1 MSDSQDLGQGWEEL
15 KALVESLEAD
25 VQKSINGNKSAGV
38 RSRRGLRQIK
48 SSVSELVKASLALE
62 K

>member
-48 SSVSELVKASLALE
+48 SYVSELVEASLALE